1 MLINKIHKSL
11 FCILLSFLLVSC
23 YTKIHQTI
31 EQKIYT
37 DNIALNIYID
47 DMRAKL
53 KLIEIE
59 EVRAFFV
66 YATIIIDNVSE
77 KDVSFELQKIC
88 LRCNEKTI
96 STTTYYD
103 TCVSFLMQPIKM
115 QKGERKTYKIY
126 WVVDK
131 KYEKILFSN
140 DLKVVYE

>member
-1 MLINKIHKSL
+1 MLINKLHKL
-11 FCILLSFLLVSC
+11 LYCILLSFSLVSC
-23 YTKIHQTI
+23 YIKIHQTI
-31 EQKIYT
+31 EQKIYI
-37 DNIALNIYID
+37 DNIALNIYVD

-77 KDVSFELQKIC
+77 KDVSFELQKIW

-103 TCVSFLMQPIKM
+103 TCVSFLMQPTKI
-115 QKGERKTYKIY
+115 QKGERKIYKIY
-126 WVVDK
+126 WVVNK